1 MREFRPSTP
10 ADGPAIAALL
20 KSAGLHPV
28 VRPEVEQWKYWR
40 ARPDWPA
47 SRSYVLTDH
56 GKLIAHGAVVPG
68 VLAWNA
74 GRVGV
79 VHVVDW
85 AARTEAAGA
94 GLTLVRRLSRIV
106 DGAVSIGGSAQTR
119 KILPHLGFKPLGA
132 AIGYARPLRPLGI
145 LGERAW
151 SRWRLLPRV
160 ARSMLW
166 VARAPAGGGDAFQVR
181 RIGADALPEV
191 RAAFPTASAE
201 LAVLERSV
209 DKLRH
214 ALDCPLVPMELH
226 ALERS
231 GRVQGYF
238 LLAIAGRQAR
248 LADCWMVSR
257 DPADWRALIQ
267 CAARQARQHRGVAE
281 LTAWASDALLAES
294 LARCGFHRRS
304 TQPVLLMLRTG
315 LASPPG
321 ALRVQMID
329 TDAAYLD
336 PQGQKLWL

>member
-20 KSAGLHPV
+20 KTAGLHPV

-68 VLAWNA
+68 VLAWDG
-74 GRVGV
+74 GRVTV

-85 AARTEAAGA
+85 AARADAAGA
-94 GLTLVRRLSRIV
+94 GLTLVKRLGSIA
-106 DGAVSIGGSAQTR
+106 DGAISIGGTAHTR
-119 KILPHLGFKPLGA
+119 EILPHLGFKSVGA
-132 AIGYARPLRPLGI
+132 ATGYARPLRPLRI
-145 LGERAW
+145 LGTRAR
-151 SRWRLLPRV
+151 SRLRLLPRV

-166 VARAPAGGGDAFQVR
+166 VARAPVRGGEEFRVR
-181 RIGADALPEV
+181 RITADALSEV
-191 RAAFPTASAE
+191 CAAFPTASPD
-201 LAVLERSV
+201 LAVLERSEHS
-209 DKLRH
+209 LRH
-214 ALDCPLVPMELH
+214 ALECPLVPMELY

-231 GRVQGYF
+231 GDLQGYF
-238 LLAIAGRQAR
+238 LLAIAGPQAR

-267 CAARQARQHRGVAE
+267 CAVRQARQHRGVAE
-281 LTAWASDALLAES
+281 LTAWASDPLLADS
-294 LARCGFHRRS
+294 LEHCAFHPRK
-304 TQPVLLMLRTG
+304 TQPLLLMMRAG
-315 LASPPG
+315 LAAPPG

-329 TDAAYLD
+329 ADAAYLD
-336 PQGQKLWL
+336 PQGQPLWL